1 MGLGYRD
8 KLADESAALNRF
20 KDQIKVDTRMK
31 ALLECAAALCGRCSE
46 GDRPENRIEF
56 SFRRSHIWK
65 TGNGHSICEAS
76 LIWDKLIEPQSPTCH
91 GLGYR
96 DKLATPNYT
105 DNIHRLMSLL
115 PGWDGGDAPLI
126 SSRAMNAALDV
137 LETRGQTRELRW
149 RRQNKERE

>member
-1 MGLGYRD
+1 MHERKAVEDAATQRSDVLLRLLALAWLEAHPVCPACDGRGIAVDYGIAPDETCSPCRGLGYCD
-8 KLADESAALNRF
+8 KAAPDQII

-31 ALLECAAALCGRCSE
+31 ALLECAGALCGPCSE

-65 TGNGHSICEAS
+65 TGNGHSLCEAS

-96 DKLATPNYT
+96 L
-105 DNIHRLMSLL
+105 H
-115 PGWDGGDAPLI
+115 G
-126 SSRAMNAALDV
+126 
-137 LETRGQTRELRW
+137 
-149 RRQNKERE
+149 